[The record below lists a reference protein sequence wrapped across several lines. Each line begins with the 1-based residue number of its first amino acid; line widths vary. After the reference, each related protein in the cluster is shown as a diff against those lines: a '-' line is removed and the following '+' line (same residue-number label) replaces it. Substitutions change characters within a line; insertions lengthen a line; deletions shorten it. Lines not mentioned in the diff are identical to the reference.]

1 MMRAM
6 ILLGSGYEE
15 VEALTVVDWFRRAGL
30 AIDMVSVSDE
40 LETVGDHQIH
50 IQADKRLA
58 DVDPS
63 LYDLIVTPGGMPA
76 SKQLAGDQA
85 VLDLVQSHHQ
95 AGKWLASICAS
106 PLILEAAGIAAEAV
120 GTCYPGIE
128 ETVHFKDHKE
138 DLVVVDEDAKLM
150 TSRGPATAT
159 YFALKLVER
168 FAGEEAAN
176 DLKQALLLDQVEASQ
191 AGHA

>member
-30 AIDMVSVSDE
+30 TIDMVSVSDN

-58 DVDPS
+58 DIDAGD
-63 LYDLIVTPGGMPA
+63 YDLIVTPGGMPA
-76 SKQLAGDQA
+76 SKQLAADSA

-106 PLILEAAGIAAEAV
+106 PLILEAAGIAGEAV

-128 ETVHFKDHKE
+128 EEVHFKEHKE
-138 DLVVVDEDAKLM
+138 DIVVVDEAAKLV

-159 YFALKLVER
+159 YFALYLVER
-168 FAGEEAAN
+168 FAGEEAAH
-176 DLKQALLLDQVEASQ
+176 DLKQALLLDRVEASL
-191 AGHA
+191 ADHA